1 MGGAVSSARSFGVM
15 ATPQSN
21 QRLTIDGYYQHYF
34 SGNQC
39 RVYFDGE
46 YVDEALYVEYSI
58 STNKAPIY
66 SYNDPYFKMVA
77 TGNYLVQGNI
87 HINMTD
93 RNRLIRVGNKMSSRK
108 QPPPSTNIDVRA
120 LKGDQSIMKYM
131 TVATE
136 YDRKAIIDKY
146 IEQYWGDLKPKSQ
159 MRPYKWDLNDDG
171 DIDLAG
177 FEIVMLFGVPGTA
190 ENMFTIKQINDVHI
204 TGEALVVQEGGGNVI
219 EQYPFFARNIDENI
233 APYYSGEDVYDM
245 QEPMDVEKDLTN
257 TVIMATIDM
266 AWWSGGYWAVRF
278 KFDTRDPNIVIRK
291 IDQTSSALIG
301 GNFSEVTSDN
311 SAVLMSTDNIPNA
324 AYIEITSIPA
334 SCSFVEADVSNII
347 VSNIGSD
354 IEYSTNAID
363 ATKISGNPGRII
375 AQGPGGR
382 KREIPLQHLQ

>member
-233 APYYSGEDVYDM
+233 APYYSGEDVEDM

-257 TVIMATIDM
+257 YPIVVSLDDYASDINTWHVD
-266 AWWSGGYWAVRF
+266 F
-278 KFDTRDPNIVIRK
+278 KFDTRDPNIIIRNIK
-291 IDQTSSALIG
+291 YTARTLIDQAFAEVPIG
-301 GNFSEVTSDN
+301 DSGPLPSP
-311 SAVLMSTDNIPNA
+311 DNIPSDIYVRIVRIPNTSPLA
-324 AYIEITSIPA
+324 KVEVEYITIA
-334 SCSFVEADVSNII
+334 
-347 VSNIGSD
+347 NIGSD
-354 IEYSTNAID
+354 VEYSTNIID
-363 ATKISGNPGRII
+363 ASKFGSGGEIIIGRPFSNNEVPPK
-375 AQGPGGR
+375 A
-382 KREIPLQHLQ
+382 LQ

>member
-21 QRLTIDGYYQHYF
+21 QRLTIDGYYQHHF

-58 STNKAPIY
+58 ATNKAPIY

-233 APYYSGEDVYDM
+233 APYYSGEDVEDM
-245 QEPMDVEKDLTN
+245 QEPMDVERDLTN
-257 TVIMATIDM
+257 YPIKVTISKK
-266 AWWSGGYWAVRF
+266 WLTPPNWNVEFR
-278 KFDTRDPNIVIRK
+278 FDTGDPNIVIR
-291 IDQTSSALIG
+291 DVEYTAFTQIG
-301 GNFSEVTSDN
+301 DLFAEVNPNQSN
-311 SAVLMSTDNIPNA
+311 KLHSTDDVPNDL
-324 AYIEITSIPA
+324 Y
-334 SCSFVEADVSNII
+334 VII
-347 VSNIGSD
+347 SD
-354 IEYSTNAID
+354 ISFQSHLARIEVGNATIAYLSSDKEYSTNIMD
-363 ATKISGNPGRII
+363 ASLIRDDGRII
-375 AQGPGGR
+375 TGR
-382 KREIPLQHLQ
+382 PHSRIALPPKLK